1 MDEKANRSE
10 KMHRELLQKKIKQ
23 MIEGFDRK
31 KDLPEY
37 ADFINLCSE
46 FCLTPDDWEF
56 LYDCL
61 ERYHI
66 DILNPKYEQ
75 LESDF
80 IEEGAELENEKDE
93 AREEEFAERYESLVG
108 YDPVKI
114 YLREI
119 GKIPLISFEE
129 ELRLAAQIE
138 SGGSE
143 EAGEAKRKLAEA
155 NLKLVVSI
163 AKKYMGRGLHLLD
176 LIQEGNLGLLR
187 AVEKYDG
194 SKGFKFSTY
203 ATWWIKQ
210 SITRALADQSR
221 TIRIP
226 VHMVETIN
234 KTMQKQR
241 SLIQV
246 FNREPTEAELA
257 EAMGMSVEKIREILR
272 MVQETVSIETP
283 VNDDEDSHLVDFI
296 KDESSGTPHKITES
310 AILREKLLE
319 AIETLNSRE
328 QTVIRLRFGL
338 DDGRPWTLEEVGKEF
353 GITRERIR
361 QIEAK
366 ALRKLR
372 QPSRL
377 KKLYDFL
384 E

>member
-10 KMHRELLQKKIKQ
+10 EMHRELLQKKIKQ

>member
-1 MDEKANRSE
+1 MDEKANMSE
-10 KMHRELLQKKIKQ
+10 SERRELLQKKIKQ
-23 MIEGFDRK
+23 IIEGLDKK

-37 ADFINLCSE
+37 TDFINLCSE

-61 ERYHI
+61 ERHHI

-75 LESDF
+75 LEPDF
-80 IEEGAELENEKDE
+80 IEEGEEIGEEKE
-93 AREEEFAERYESLVG
+93 ETEEEEFSERYESLVG

-129 ELRLAAQIE
+129 ELKLAAQIE
-138 SGGSE
+138 SGE
-143 EAGEAKRKLAEA
+143 EREADEAKKKLAEA

-257 EAMGMSVEKIREILR
+257 NAMGMSVEKIREILR

-296 KDESSGTPHKITES
+296 KDENSGTPHKITEG

-319 AIETLNSRE
+319 AIETLNARE